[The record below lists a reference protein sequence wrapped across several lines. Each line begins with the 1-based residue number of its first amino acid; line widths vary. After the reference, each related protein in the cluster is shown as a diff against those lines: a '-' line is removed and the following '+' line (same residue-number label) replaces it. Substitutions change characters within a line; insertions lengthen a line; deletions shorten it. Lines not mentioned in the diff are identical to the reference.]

1 MMQDTADSINHAKE
15 ARLPRRDWIVL
26 PMIGLLTV
34 CIVSVSTELIVRRL
48 VPGNDLDIPKCIDES
63 NRTLGG
69 RGIPNSVCKGKVFAG
84 GSIEYRMNSCG
95 HRAGMECG
103 AKAPESYRI
112 VIAGASTAMGDRV
125 PFEKTIA
132 AQLPVE
138 LTHKTGRRIELYN
151 EGMLLVFPP
160 ALDLRFNEV
169 LAAKPDLILWVLT
182 PYDVLKGTTIPEPS
196 KIEQRIDS
204 SITPWSRLKHDFSTK
219 SVGEITRDLQERSR
233 ALLLIRNTLYAH
245 EGSDR
250 YVATFLMNADDT
262 AGFLKSKLSANW
274 QQHLKDFAGHAA
286 SIAAQARDANV
297 PLAAV
302 FVPDRAQAIMISDN
316 VWPAGYDPYKL
327 DGEVR
332 TILSSHGATY
342 IDILPKF
349 RNLIRPEELYFPA
362 DGHPDA
368 GGHAILSELL
378 AGELTGGSVPA
389 LTVAAQPLKE
399 MEQGR

>member
-1 MMQDTADSINHAKE
+1 M
-15 ARLPRRDWIVL
+15 
-26 PMIGLLTV
+26 
-34 CIVSVSTELIVRRL
+34 VST
-48 VPGNDLDIPKCIDES
+48 
-63 NRTLGG
+63 
-69 RGIPNSVCKGKVFAG
+69 
-84 GSIEYRMNSCG
+84 
-95 HRAGMECG
+95 
-103 AKAPESYRI
+103 KA
-112 VIAGASTAMGDRV
+112 
-125 PFEKTIA
+125 
-132 AQLPVE
+132 
-138 LTHKTGRRIELYN
+138 
-151 EGMLLVFPP
+151 
-160 ALDLRFNEV
+160 RFQHQV
-169 LAAKPDLILWVLT
+169 
-182 PYDVLKGTTIPEPS
+182 G
-196 KIEQRIDS
+196 
-204 SITPWSRLKHDFSTK
+204 
-219 SVGEITRDLQERSR
+219 GEITRDLQERSR

-349 RNLIRPEELYFPA
+349 RNLIRPEEAYFSGRRPSGCRRA
-362 DGHPDA
+362 CNPIGA
-368 GGHAILSELL
+368 SCRR
-378 AGELTGGSVPA
+378 LTGRSAMPTYSCRAASEGNGARRIVMDTASFQFVLFGLAVALVSRLQPFASLALGSSYGGQHYISCPA
-389 LTVAAQPLKE
+389 
-399 MEQGR
+399 GS

>member
-1 MMQDTADSINHAKE
+1 
-15 ARLPRRDWIVL
+15 
-26 PMIGLLTV
+26 
-34 CIVSVSTELIVRRL
+34 
-48 VPGNDLDIPKCIDES
+48 
-63 NRTLGG
+63 
-69 RGIPNSVCKGKVFAG
+69 
-84 GSIEYRMNSCG
+84 
-95 HRAGMECG
+95 MECG

-196 KIEQRIDS
+196 KIEQRIDP

>member
-1 MMQDTADSINHAKE
+1 
-15 ARLPRRDWIVL
+15 
-26 PMIGLLTV
+26 
-34 CIVSVSTELIVRRL
+34 
-48 VPGNDLDIPKCIDES
+48 
-63 NRTLGG
+63 
-69 RGIPNSVCKGKVFAG
+69 
-84 GSIEYRMNSCG
+84 
-95 HRAGMECG
+95 
-103 AKAPESYRI
+103 
-112 VIAGASTAMGDRV
+112 
-125 PFEKTIA
+125 
-132 AQLPVE
+132 
-138 LTHKTGRRIELYN
+138 
-151 EGMLLVFPP
+151 
-160 ALDLRFNEV
+160 
-169 LAAKPDLILWVLT
+169 
-182 PYDVLKGTTIPEPS
+182 
-196 KIEQRIDS
+196 
-204 SITPWSRLKHDFSTK
+204 
-219 SVGEITRDLQERSR
+219 
-233 ALLLIRNTLYAH
+233 
-245 EGSDR
+245 
-250 YVATFLMNADDT
+250 MNADDT